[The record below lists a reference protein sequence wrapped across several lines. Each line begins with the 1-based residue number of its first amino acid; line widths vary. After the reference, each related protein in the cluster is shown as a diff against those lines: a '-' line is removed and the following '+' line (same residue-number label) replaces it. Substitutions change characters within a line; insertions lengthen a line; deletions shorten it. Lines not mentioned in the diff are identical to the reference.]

1 MNEQDIERTQK
12 LKDDKEMMDIINKI
26 IKIQHQIDHPD
37 RNGMIE
43 ALRDAQ
49 QIASAEIVQN
59 MHQQSGYVYSKAW
72 SDLSDYELYS
82 MLPQYQQGLIDHG
95 IAKIGKSELE
105 KAIKSLYKKE
115 G

>member
-1 MNEQDIERTQK
+1 MPRLLERMIK
-12 LKDDKEMMDIINKI
+12 MENKSFEENLNRLK
-26 IKIQHQIDHPD
+26 
-37 RNGMIE
+37 
-43 ALRDAQ
+43 
-49 QIASAEIVQN
+49 EIVQN